1 MKHIFQEKS
10 FKDIRELWMKNI
22 EQDKLFTRIL
32 EVEVSW
38 SFKILAD
45 FNLDMR
51 IQLHNVYETNV
62 LITLVLCNPTEMTY
76 LIFCGFIK
84 EHNSH
89 FRVAAE
95 TL

>member
-38 SFKILAD
+38 SFKILVD

-51 IQLHNVYETNV
+51 I
-62 LITLVLCNPTEMTY
+62 
-76 LIFCGFIK
+76 
-84 EHNSH
+84 
-89 FRVAAE
+89 
-95 TL
+95 